1 MKLWKTLKTM
11 ENTRKNSNIK
21 NKTIILT
28 GMMGAGKST
37 VGSVLAKK
45 LKLGFIDLDNLIEK
59 TQKLTI
65 PEIFRVF
72 GEEKF
77 REMECDVICG
87 IEPGK
92 SLVISTGGGIVESK
106 KNIEKLREIG
116 RTYYLSAPYDVLY
129 ERIKDDTKRPLLM
142 TKDPKATL
150 KEILARRKAKYE
162 CADFKIDTV
171 GKGAK
176 AIVEEIIEIYEKING

>member
-1 MKLWKTLKTM
+1 M
-11 ENTRKNSNIK
+11 ENTQKNSSLK
-21 NKTIILT
+21 NRTIILT

-37 VGSVLAKK
+37 VGSILSRK
-45 LKLGFIDLDNLIEK
+45 LKLGFIDLDSLIEE

-65 PEIFRVF
+65 PEIFKTF

-77 REMECDVICG
+77 REMECDTICG

-92 SLVISTGGGIVESK
+92 NLVISTGGGIVESK

-116 RTYYLSAPYDVLY
+116 RIYYLHAPHDVLY
-129 ERIKDDTKRPLLM
+129 ERIKNDTKRPLLM

-150 KEILARRKAKYE
+150 KEILDRRKMKYE

-171 GKGAK
+171 KKSAK
-176 AIVEEIIEIYEKING
+176 AIVNEIVEIYEKINS